1 MGIDKYSLILFGL
14 EWIAVDKLADICII
28 EAYKRQQQQE
38 KTMTILTSKTTFTGR
53 VYNLVSYK
61 GQLSVVKVNTDE
73 VICFG
78 KKSKV
83 MTFWNKIDGTVDSKP
98 MQSTPHRTEIK
109 FG

>member
-1 MGIDKYSLILFGL
+1 
-14 EWIAVDKLADICII
+14 
-28 EAYKRQQQQE
+28 
-38 KTMTILTSKTTFTGR
+38 MTILTSKTTFTGFT
-53 VYNLVSYK
+53 YNLVSSK
-61 GQLSVVKVNTDE
+61 GQLSVVKFDTNE

-83 MTFWNKIDGTVDSKP
+83 MQFFNKIDGTVDSKP